1 MNAYRHVGRDLYCEN
16 VSLAE
21 IAERVGTPF
30 YVYSHASLTDRL
42 RRFDSAF
49 APVAHIIAFAM
60 KANSN
65 LAILRLFAKA
75 GCGADI
81 VSGGELY
88 RALAAGMDPKK
99 IVFAGVGKTADEI
112 RRAMEAGI
120 LMFNVESAQE
130 LEMINAVAEKIGAR
144 APVALRVN
152 PNIDPKTHPYISTG
166 LKKNK
171 FGIAIEQAVDAYR
184 LAERLS
190 HIEIVGIHK
199 HIGSQ
204 LTQVRPFVDALKKIL
219 KLIEELKG
227 KGIAIR
233 YLNLGGGL
241 GITYDDEKPP
251 EPRALA
257 DAVVPLV
264 ADKGFTLVFEPGRFL
279 VGNAGALV
287 TRTLYLKQ
295 SGKKNFVIV
304 DAAMNDLV
312 RPSFY
317 DAYHEIRPVVKNS
330 RKKITADVVGPICES
345 SDFLAKDRVLAE
357 VRPGELLAVMSAGAY
372 GFSMASNYNAR
383 PRVAEILVRGESFDV
398 IRKRESLDD
407 LIRGESIPAYLA

>member
-1 MNAYRHVGRDLYCEN
+1 MNAYRYVGRDLSCED
-16 VSLAE
+16 VPLSE

-30 YVYSHASLTDRL
+30 YVYSRAALTERY
-42 RRFDSAF
+42 RAFDSAF
-49 APVAHIIAFAM
+49 AAVPHIVSFAM

-65 LAILRLFAKA
+65 LAILRLFARE
-75 GCGADI
+75 GGGADI
-81 VSGGELY
+81 VSAGELH

-99 IVFAGVGKTADEI
+99 IVFAGVGKTAEEI
-112 RRAMEAGI
+112 RFALESRI

-130 LEMINAVAEKIGAR
+130 LETINAVAKKVGVR

-171 FGIAIEQAVDAYR
+171 FGIAIDQALEAYR
-184 LAERLS
+184 LAKGLS

-204 LTQVRPFVDALKKIL
+204 LTQVRPFVDALTKIL
-219 KLIEELKG
+219 GLIEQIG
-227 KGIAIR
+227 KAGIAIR
-233 YLNLGGGL
+233 YLDLGGGL

-251 EPRALA
+251 EPAALA
-257 DAVVPLV
+257 KAIVPLV
-264 ADKGFTLVFEPGRFL
+264 AGKGFTLVFEPGRYL

-287 TRTLYLKQ
+287 TRALYLKQ

-312 RPSFY
+312 RPSY
-317 DAYHEIRPVVKNS
+317 YGAYHEIRPVVKS
-330 RKKITADVVGPICES
+330 KRPKITADVVGPICES
-345 SDFLAKDRVLAE
+345 SDFLAKDRAMAE

-372 GFSMASNYNAR
+372 GFSMASNYNSR
-383 PRVAEILVRGESFDV
+383 PRVAEVLVGGGTFDV
-398 IRKRESLDD
+398 IRRRETLDD
-407 LIRGESIPAYLA
+407 LIRGETIPADLG